1 MNLKGKRQSK
11 NVIDSRKTGTFANMN
26 RSEAVSK
33 EYQGTNL
40 TDEGQ
45 RKSLKKR
52 GAEYQRF
59 KSAVKDMEDDNW
71 VPVNTGTTAP
81 LYGVKS
87 TQVKSPKE
95 TQVTPGKWVTKKKGK

>member
-1 MNLKGKRQSK
+1 MDLSK
-11 NVIDSRKTGTFANMN
+11 SRKSNKIIDSRKTGTFTNMN
-26 RSEAVSK
+26 RADAVSK

-40 TDEGQ
+40 TDEGA

-59 KSAVKDMEDDNW
+59 KSAVPSMEDDNW
-71 VPVNTGTTAP
+71 VPVSTGTTAP

-87 TQVKSPKE
+87 V
-95 TQVTPGKWVTKKKGK
+95 QVTPGKWVTKKRGK